1 MQQQTG
7 GKGDEFAM
15 VHHSH
20 GKRHVGHRERKAPS
34 HPPPPLPRPPNP
46 PEPVESLA
54 RLPAPTAAWLL
65 RGFVDAACDLELQRG
80 AGFDADRA
88 RPRWDGAVKAEHSGA
103 PSASSSSKDLIA
115 AWFRPP
121 CVKPQSPRGGNPG

>member
-1 MQQQTG
+1 MN
-7 GKGDEFAM
+7 FAM
-15 VHHSH
+15 FHHSH

-103 PSASSSSKDLIA
+103 PSASSTSKDLIA
-115 AWFRPP
+115 GPGSGLP
-121 CVKPQSPRGGNPG
+121 DVKPQGGGSGKFVAGHVHKAS